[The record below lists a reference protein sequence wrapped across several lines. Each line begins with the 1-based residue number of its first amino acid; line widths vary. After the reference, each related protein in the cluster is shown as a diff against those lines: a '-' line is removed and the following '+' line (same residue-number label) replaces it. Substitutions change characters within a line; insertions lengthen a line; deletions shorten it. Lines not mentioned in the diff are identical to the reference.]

1 MPPATGDRNALARVV
16 DSPLFTTV
24 IFVVIL
30 ANAAV
35 LGAQTYPWIVTRY
48 GAWLELLNDVF
59 LAVFGVEL
67 ALRLASYGR
76 RPQDFFR
83 SGWNVFD
90 FVVVGATLLPG
101 LGQSSTLLRVAR
113 LLRVIRIVRLLPDL
127 RVLLVAVARSLPPLG
142 SMTVLTSLILFL
154 YGMVGWMLFG
164 EADPAAF
171 GDIGRAMLTLFV
183 LLSLE
188 SLPQLL
194 ERGMEIHPWSWI
206 YFVSFALVAA
216 FIVLNLLIGVVIN
229 SMEEAREI
237 EARRAE
243 RAAKAQLGDAAGA
256 EQPLAERL
264 ATLRALIEDL
274 EHDLAE
280 SDGHLRSPR
289 AAPAGEPGEHRH
301 RGPAD
306 V

>member
-1 MPPATGDRNALARVV
+1 MASTQAPHRNVLARVV
-16 DSPLFTTV
+16 DSTLFTTV

-35 LGAQTYPWIVTRY
+35 LGAQTYAWVVDDY
-48 GAWLELLNDVF
+48 GSLLNTLNDVF
-59 LAVFGVEL
+59 LGIFVVEIV
-67 ALRLASYGR
+67 LRLASFGR

-83 SGWNVFD
+83 HGWNLFD
-90 FVVVGATLLPG
+90 LVVVAGAFVPSFG
-101 LGQSSTLLRVAR
+101 GSSTILRLAR
-113 LLRVIRIVRLLPDL
+113 LLRVVRIVRLLPEL

-142 SMTVLTSLILFL
+142 SMSVLTTLILFL
-154 YGMVGWMLFG
+154 YGMVGWTIFG
-164 EADPAAF
+164 AEDPDNY
-171 GDIGRAMLTLFV
+171 GNIGRAMLTLFV

-216 FIVLNLLIGVVIN
+216 FIVLNVLIGVVLN

-243 RAAKAQLGDAAGA
+243 REAQGEIADGPGSD
-256 EQPLAERL
+256 QPLAERL
-264 ATLRALIEDL
+264 ATLRTLVEDL
-274 EHDLAE
+274 ERDVADHDGAPTPAY
-280 SDGHLRSPR
+280 SR
-289 AAPAGEPGEHRH
+289 AS
-301 RGPAD
+301 GPEKD
-306 V
+306 